1 MARLR
6 SIAGSQS
13 SIGLTGLLGS
23 LLRVAAL
30 TRKELLAVLKDR
42 RSRLSLFIPPVV
54 QALIFGY
61 AATYDLNHVTYAAL
75 DQDHTAASRQL
86 LAGLDGSGV
95 FERVADLRRASD
107 VGSFIDARRALLVV
121 HINQNF
127 ERQLLS
133 GSGAD
138 VQIIADGRNSNT
150 AGTAMGYVSSIIGHF
165 NDDWGST
172 HGFAAAPV
180 QVVARAWYNPNLETR
195 WFMIPGMI
203 GTLTLIQTM
212 MLTAMSV
219 AREREQGTFDQ
230 LLVTPFRPYEIMAGK
245 ALPNMMVGMV
255 QASGVLLV
263 AQLWFRIPFV
273 GSYLTLYAGLLLFLL
288 AAVGLGLLLSAIA
301 ATMQQAM
308 LYSMLLTMPFSLL
321 SGLTTPLSS
330 MPRAVQYLTAINP
343 LRYAIDITRRVYLE
357 GAGIHL
363 LVSDL
368 WPLALI
374 AALTLSLASWMF
386 SHRMQ

>member
-1 MARLR
+1 MAGLQ
-6 SIAGSQS
+6 SIAVSQS